1 LHLGIYV
8 HLALVQ
14 LAALN
19 TLQFDWCKA
28 RLKGRPKPM
37 APVFQPDV
45 ARLSY
50 GGASLSPLALCR
62 TVFGVRHLV
71 NQCIMGLL
79 DRYLAHTTNRD
90 NQGTRTGQ
98 SGSFE
103 QLIANSEE

>member
-1 LHLGIYV
+1 
-8 HLALVQ
+8 
-14 LAALN
+14 
-19 TLQFDWCKA
+19 
-28 RLKGRPKPM
+28 
-37 APVFQPDV
+37 
-45 ARLSY
+45 
-50 GGASLSPLALCR
+50 
-62 TVFGVRHLV
+62 LV